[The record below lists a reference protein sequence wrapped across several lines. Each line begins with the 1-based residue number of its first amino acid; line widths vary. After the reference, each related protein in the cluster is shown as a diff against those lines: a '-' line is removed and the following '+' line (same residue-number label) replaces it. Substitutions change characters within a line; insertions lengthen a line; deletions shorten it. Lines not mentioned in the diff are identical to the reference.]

1 MQSYSFFTSFITFVA
16 YKNVYLNL
24 VLLTAELLVISN
36 YIGSVSRYQ
45 NQICRMHIIII
56 VFFHL
61 WGIDL
66 AINLLAFACSL
77 PDGLQNPS
85 CPS

>member
-45 NQICRMHIIII
+45 N
-56 VFFHL
+56 
-61 WGIDL
+61 
-66 AINLLAFACSL
+66 
-77 PDGLQNPS
+77 
-85 CPS
+85 